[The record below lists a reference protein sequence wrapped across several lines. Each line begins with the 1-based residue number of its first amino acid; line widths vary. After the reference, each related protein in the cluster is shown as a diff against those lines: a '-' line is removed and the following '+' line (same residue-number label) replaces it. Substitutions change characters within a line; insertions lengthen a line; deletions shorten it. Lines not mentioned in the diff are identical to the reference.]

1 MTNAG
6 PYCVAAARI
15 QQPDASS
22 GWCAIASQAEATNST
37 SLPTASRFA
46 QQGDGASLQGFAHI
60 ARHNCR
66 NFISTVS

>member
-1 MTNAG
+1 MTDAG
-6 PYCVAAARI
+6 PYCVWAARI

-22 GWCAIASQAEATNST
+22 GWCAIASQAEATNSISWST
-37 SLPTASRFA
+37 VSLFA
-46 QQGDGASLQGFAHI
+46 PQGDGASLQGSAHR